1 MRLISAGSLVRA
13 QSGPPISNFD
23 GHRPPLQKGV
33 SARRRNQHARRA
45 RYPIREIRFT
55 RVIRGS
61 SERKMPSRKRG
72 TAFFSRC
79 AAKTELC
86 VTVFSL
92 WALVSFDSRV
102 LTAYPHRIRQLPD
115 PRELAVDLF
124 NRASK

>member
-1 MRLISAGSLVRA
+1 MLNETTALSESVVAPV
-13 QSGPPISNFD
+13 SGA
-23 GHRPPLQKGV
+23 V
-33 SARRRNQHARRA
+33 T
-45 RYPIREIRFT
+45 EIRGRHT
-55 RVIRGS
+55 AAS
-61 SERKMPSRKRG
+61 TPEKEMPAPKVFG
-72 TAFFSRC
+72 AGISRC

-102 LTAYPHRIRQLPD
+102 LTAYPMDDQLIH